1 MRSAKDVLWVMCRT
15 LPVCPWLFLLGLRKM
30 GMASKAGSL
39 MNNYMQI
46 RCEKEVKSY
55 RSEHVIPSAISWSRI
70 MCTKAWFGHGLE
82 DASDVSDA
90 DALTI
95 EGALYFQHFASS
107 KALTSHKTRASS
119 ECGPGRSTGWHCR
132 AWCDYAPGPKISACF
147 QRHDSLTPVVTQN
160 NNVDSSTLK
169 FSKSLLISNKGL
181 WGVVVVPCLGAM
193 AA

>member
-1 MRSAKDVLWVMCRT
+1 MRSAKDVLWVMCHT

-55 RSEHVIPSAISWSRI
+55 KPFMYRAVYLWSFVDTFRSEHVIPSAISWSRI

-119 ECGPGRSTGWHCR
+119 EILRSRALNGLARPGLMWLCS
-132 AWCDYAPGPKISACF
+132 
-147 QRHDSLTPVVTQN
+147 
-160 NNVDSSTLK
+160 
-169 FSKSLLISNKGL
+169 
-181 WGVVVVPCLGAM
+181 GA
-193 AA
+193 